1 VGSQDEWGTYAS
13 HFHILTGVI
22 FRLKLIVSERY
33 QSISIFKLHTLP
45 VVLHSFC
52 KCIFCVVLHDKS
64 VKPSLEVQELA
75 TLETFFSCDLD
86 RWSTTLLSRVVFQ
99 RHHAEQKQFPCDVV
113 YPSCSSPEIKGSY
126 QGVPT
131 PNFVGSPGN
140 AVNTRT
146 TGLVIGVC
154 PFYLHDY
161 ASDIFVTSSSVG
173 QRRRRLRLMQR
184 RDRV

>member
-1 VGSQDEWGTYAS
+1 VGSQHEWGTYAF

-22 FRLKLIVSERY
+22 CRLKLIVSERY
-33 QSISIFKLHTLP
+33 QSISILKLRTLP

-52 KCIFCVVLHDKS
+52 KCIFCVELHDKS

-75 TLETFFSCDLD
+75 TLGTFFSCDLD
-86 RWSTTLLSRVVFQ
+86 RWSTTLLSKVVFQ
-99 RHHAEQKQFPCDVV
+99 RHHAEQKQFPWRGIPKLFQSRDQT
-113 YPSCSSPEIKGSY
+113 SY